1 MAQWEEFH
9 LHVFSTNLMGIVG
22 VTEIQYMV
30 MAACLGNNFFTDQAF
45 NKTLISD
52 LVPQTGDMWVGSLN
66 LVAVAA
72 YGGAALTTI

>member
-1 MAQWEEFH
+1 
-9 LHVFSTNLMGIVG
+9 
-22 VTEIQYMV
+22 MV